1 MTATPRSVLG
11 TLEVNVHRD
20 VTGWGLGWGC
30 CRAPPPT
37 AVPAGKSCKEAR
49 RGEDLRFCVSQESF
63 FPAAH
68 PRPFLRRQS
77 WGNPLFTR
85 WAWGLGEGNVVV
97 CFFGEGVRSSASGA
111 LRRQEEVT

>member
-1 MTATPRSVLG
+1 MHHHLQRCLQGKVAR
-11 TLEVNVHRD
+11 
-20 VTGWGLGWGC
+20 
-30 CRAPPPT
+30 RA
-37 AVPAGKSCKEAR
+37 KEAR